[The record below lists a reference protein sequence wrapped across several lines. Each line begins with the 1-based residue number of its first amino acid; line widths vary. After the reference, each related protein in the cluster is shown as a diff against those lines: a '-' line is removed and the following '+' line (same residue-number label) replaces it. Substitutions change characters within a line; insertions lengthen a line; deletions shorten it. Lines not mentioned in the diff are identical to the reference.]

1 MLAEYP
7 EQIVFLKGQR
17 YVWVGDGEGATLEA
31 DDEAAP
37 FVTQLRVLHRG
48 AQKRRMLVY
57 GDSQRQELLL
67 RLLHMAGE
75 HELAQALRRLQL
87 LHAKLAL
94 LHSAVENLQLRS
106 GADDQQGVVARN
118 NLLCTRHVDRAV
130 RIRKLQHVAAVV
142 LAEVKRFEALACNGR
157 VFLYHVIGKLQ
168 ILVEPL
174 AVAVAGGFA
183 VLAHM
188 LFVKI
193 YEEARFDAQ
202 VLAHEPV
209 GGGNHVADDEHA
221 EAGQQTMQAEDGI
234 EDEINRSGGDEHFA
248 KEQNQQ
254 RQMVGTLFE
263 PQLGEQIGVA
273 CTVDE
278 HGTQNRRHDDERE
291 SCRDDVGIGKLQR
304 ICQIGLQI
312 HTGANS
318 NR

>member
-1 MLAEYP
+1 MG
-7 EQIVFLKGQR
+7 I
-17 YVWVGDGEGATLEA
+17 GDGEGAALEA

-37 FVTQLRVLHRG
+37 FVTQLRILHRG
-48 AQKRRMLVY
+48 AQKRRMLVD

-106 GADDQQGVVARN
+106 GADDQQRVVARD
-118 NLLCTRHVDRAV
+118 NLLCARHIDRAV
-130 RIRKLQHVAAVV
+130 RIGQLQHVAAIV
-142 LAEVKRFEALACNGR
+142 LAEVERFEAFACDRR
-157 VFLYHVIGKLQ
+157 VFLYHIISKLQ

-174 AVAVAGGFA
+174 AIAVAGGFA

-193 YEEARFDAQ
+193 DEKARFDAQ

-248 KEQNQQ
+248 EEQNQQ
-254 RQMVGTLFE
+254 R
-263 PQLGEQIGVA
+263 
-273 CTVDE
+273 
-278 HGTQNRRHDDERE
+278 
-291 SCRDDVGIGKLQR
+291 
-304 ICQIGLQI
+304 
-312 HTGANS
+312 
-318 NR
+318 